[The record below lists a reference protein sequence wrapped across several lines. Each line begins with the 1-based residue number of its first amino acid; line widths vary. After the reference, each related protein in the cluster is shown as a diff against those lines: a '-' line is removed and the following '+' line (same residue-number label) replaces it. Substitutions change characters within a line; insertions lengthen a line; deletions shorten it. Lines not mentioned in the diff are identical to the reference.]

1 MRNLA
6 RAFDGHRHD
15 VGETLMSRVN
25 VSQPDVT
32 LLLDMDGVIQE
43 ATLSNAVSDEGVEKW
58 LGRPWDETVADHGGD
73 KVKRIIADA
82 RTSGVSAFRQVT
94 QRFPSGLELPIEY
107 TTVRLGGRGGLLAIG
122 KSLQAVAELQSRL
135 VEAQQTMERDYWK
148 LREVETRYRLL
159 FDAST
164 EAVLLINASTLRIV
178 EANPAAIRALGLA
191 SERPEE
197 MAGRELIP
205 RLAEDEREAFQAML
219 NRVQDQGKAPGMLM
233 HLGRGREPW
242 LIRATLMTAAPGA
255 VFLLQL
261 SPAGAFQSEA
271 EEPDSP
277 SIEGLVDR
285 LPDGFVVIDSEGAIV
300 RANQAFLS
308 LVQLGAEGSVVGERL
323 GRWLA
328 RPGADIK
335 VLLANVNRHRLVRM
349 FSTTIHGE
357 LGSDTEVEISAAGS
371 SDENPRFIGLIIRDV
386 SRRLAQPG
394 EDDRLGATLRSLA
407 EQIGKSSL
415 QQLVRHTVGLVE
427 QHYIEA
433 ALELTNGNRTATA
446 ELLGLSRQS
455 LYAKLDRYRLDKG
468 SQAGP

>member
-1 MRNLA
+1 
-6 RAFDGHRHD
+6 
-15 VGETLMSRVN
+15 MSRVN

-58 LGRPWDETVADHGGD
+58 LGRPWDETVADHGGE

-148 LREVETRYRLL
+148 LREVETRYRRPVRRLQGGGAPAER
-159 FDAST
+159 FDAADRGG
-164 EAVLLINASTLRIV
+164 EPRRH
-178 EANPAAIRALGLA
+178 PRAGPGVG
-191 SERPEE
+191 RPE
-197 MAGRELIP
+197 GDGGP
-205 RLAEDEREAFQAML
+205 RADSAA
-219 NRVQDQGKAPGMLM
+219 
-233 HLGRGREPW
+233 GRGRARGVPGHAHQGAGPGQGSRPADAS
-242 LIRATLMTAAPGA
+242 LAASAIPAIRATLMTAAPGT

-261 SPAGAFQSEA
+261 LSAAGAVAQ
-271 EEPDSP
+271 EPDTGGTP
-277 SIEGLVDR
+277 SIEALVDR
-285 LPDGFVVIDSEGAIV
+285 LPDGSVVINAEGAIV
-300 RANQAFLS
+300 RANPAFLN
-308 LVQLGAEGSVVGERL
+308 LFVQLGAEGSVLGERL
-323 GRWLA
+323 SRWLA
-328 RPGADIK
+328 RPGADLK
-335 VLLANVNRHRLVRM
+335 VLLANVNRYWCGQA
-349 FSTTIHGE
+349 STTVHGE
-357 LGSDTEVEISAAGS
+357 LGSDTEVEISAVGIC
-371 SDENPRFIGLIIRDV
+371 DDNPPYIGLLIRDV
-386 SRRLAQPG
+386 SRRLAQPVEG
-394 EDDRLGATLRSLA
+394 ERLSATLRSLT
-407 EQIGKSSL
+407 EQIGKTSL

-468 SQAGP
+468 SQSDK